1 MQLFGDPFSGAE
13 RCSTCADQ
21 RHVSPAPAG
30 YQTVCDDLPNYSNAT
45 SLKPAPEFVADTN
58 GDGLDTLEFRGDTTA
73 RILGIGDF
81 LGNGRQLPL
90 FTPSDSV
97 KKGVPSRP

>member
-1 MQLFGDPFSGAE
+1 MLSDAQLALTNA
-13 RCSTCADQ
+13 TC
-21 RHVSPAPAG
+21 SPAPAG
-30 YQTVCDDLPNYSNAT
+30 YQTVCDDLPIYSNAT

-97 KKGVPSRP
+97 NLVAIRIWLRSNESTA